1 MFFVF
6 YFLVFAY
13 FSHSEINCFTQR
25 SIRTTNYVGGREE
38 ISNSRGAAQPKG
50 TNHKTSNLNND
61 LKSNIFDKILSDEM
75 LLSLEHRHDQRDSSK
90 NIPLSSKKEHL
101 ITPTLEII
109 QKWPIFKHI
118 NNVRGVDIIN
128 QNKLVGIKTK
138 NDDEYLDHLPKSE
151 ITSELKLETNKLAE
165 HEELNLNKGLWV
177 KPEINKSSK
186 NIPFS
191 SKVIGM
197 RSLPELGVKEKC
209 KCKKTN
215 PTNPCKCSGTSHN
228 KKRCT
233 HSTPNA
239 RAHECS
245 RYGAV
250 TNHSCSQGQPYQDF
264 VTSNPY
270 SFYPVY
276 VPYTYFASEAPMIPY
291 TVSYPQ
297 PIFSDLKI
305 PRKHKHKCRKQTT
318 RFEEDL
324 YYEDN
329 DSRERRPYDDNEYY
343 HDSKKESSKGI
354 VYDVNQDALIKEIV
368 KDLKIHNNKDFVKEC
383 YCDSSVSTCRS
394 NIFVSILIFSL
405 FKLLS
410 TLSLCFVLE

>member
-13 FSHSEINCFTQR
+13 FTHSEINCFTQR
-25 SIRTTNYVGGREE
+25 SIRTTNYVGGRQE

-50 TNHKTSNLNND
+50 TIHKTSNLNND

-75 LLSLEHRHDQRDSSK
+75 LLSLEQRHDQRDSSK
-90 NIPLSSKKEHL
+90 NPLPLSSKHHL
-101 ITPTLEII
+101 ITPTLEIK
-109 QKWPIFKHI
+109 QNWPIFKHI
-118 NNVRGVDIIN
+118 NNVRDVDIID
-128 QNKLVGIKTK
+128 QNKLVDIKTK
-138 NDDEYLDHLPKSE
+138 NHDEYLDPLPKSE
-151 ITSELKLETNKLAE
+151 ITSELKFEANKLAE
-165 HEELNLNKGLWV
+165 HEELNRNKVLWV

-186 NIPFS
+186 NIPFN

-197 RSLPELGVKEKC
+197 RSLPDLGVKEKC

-215 PTNPCKCSGTSHN
+215 PSSPCKCSGTSHN

-245 RYGAV
+245 RLGAV

-343 HDSKKESSKGI
+343 HDSKKESTKGI

-410 TLSLCFVLE
+410 TMSLCFGLE